1 VRSNYGL
8 TGSVE
13 IMASQEQRK
22 VKVGMVGGGSG
33 AGIAETHR
41 TAMRL
46 DDRYELVAGVFSR
59 DGEKS
64 LAAAR
69 QFRIHAERVY
79 SDYPTMAA
87 AEAKR
92 EDRIDAVVIVTPTAT
107 HYEIAKVFLVAGI
120 NVICDKPLCLT
131 LAEARELKSLVDRGQ
146 VVLCLTHNYSGYAMV
161 RHAAWMVRND
171 CLGQI
176 RVVQAEH
183 ASGWAVKLLE
193 KAGHKQAAWRT
204 DPGLLGDASVLYDL
218 GTHAHQLAR
227 FITGLEVTEV
237 AAELSQIVEGRAI
250 KDNANLLLRFSN
262 GARGTLW
269 ASMAAVG
276 NEHGLRI
283 RVYGDRGSLA
293 WNHEDPHHLRYCP
306 IDGATQVLAQGADS
320 LSPDARRW
328 TRVGLGH
335 PEGFFEAFA
344 NLYTEVADA
353 LLAKSEGKTWVK
365 ADLGFP
371 DVTDGVRGV
380 SFVESAMRPYRAGG
394 AWTQVESI

>member
-1 VRSNYGL
+1 
-8 TGSVE
+8 
-13 IMASQEQRK
+13 MATEESRK
-22 VKVGMVGGGSG
+22 VSVGMVGGGPG

-59 DGEKS
+59 DREKS
-64 LAAAR
+64 LEAAR
-69 QFRIHAERVY
+69 RLRIQAERVY
-79 SDYPTMAA
+79 LDYTTMAT

-92 EDRIDAVVIVTPTAT
+92 EDRIDAVVIVTPTAG
-107 HYEIAKVFLVAGI
+107 HYEVAKAFLQAGL
-120 NVICDKPLCLT
+120 NVICDKPLCLS
-131 LAEARELKSLVDRGQ
+131 LAEARELKSLAEMGG
-146 VVLCLTHNYSGYAMV
+146 LIFCLTHNYSGYAMV
-161 RHAAWMVRND
+161 RHAAWMVRNGH
-171 CLGQI
+171 LGQV

-183 ASGWAVKLLE
+183 ASGWAARLLE
-193 KAGHKQAAWRT
+193 KEGHKQAAWRT

-293 WNHEDPHHLRYCP
+293 WHHEDPHHLRYSP
-306 IDGATQVLAQGADS
+306 IDGAPQILAQGADW
-320 LSPDARRW
+320 LSPEARRW
-328 TRVGLGH
+328 TRAGLGH

-353 LLAKSEGKTWVK
+353 LLAKAAGRPYIKT
-365 ADLGFP
+365 DLGFP

-380 SFVESAMRPYRAGG
+380 AFVESAMRSYAAGG
-394 AWTQVESI
+394 SWTQVESI